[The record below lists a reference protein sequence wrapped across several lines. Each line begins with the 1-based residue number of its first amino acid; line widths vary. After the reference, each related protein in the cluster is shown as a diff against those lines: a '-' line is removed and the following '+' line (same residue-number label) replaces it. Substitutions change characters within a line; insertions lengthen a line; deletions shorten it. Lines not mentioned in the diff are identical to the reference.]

1 MLPDQSR
8 LGMHCEMTEEAKTI
22 MKHIVAR
29 LDEHLRCF
37 DELYRNTFLHF
48 SFLKKLIL

>member
-29 LDEHLRCF
+29 LNEHLRCF
-37 DELYRNTFLHF
+37 DELYGNTFLRF